1 MVLFIYDITVKKQK
15 NAFFTATTVKHYK
28 YYIIVYNFHWM
39 IFQVEKRKIFK
50 SINFGKDLNLIKVV
64 TGVRRCGKSTLLL
77 QYRDYL
83 LSQNILEKN
92 IIYMNFESADW
103 YNINNYKDLYQYL
116 KDNMQGNSK
125 TYILLD
131 EVQNV
136 SQREKAVNSALVDFN
151 CDIYITGSNAYLL
164 SSELTTL
171 LAGRILTVKVYP
183 FSFKEFIEEYPFKN
197 NEDKFEKFDKYLRY
211 GGMPMLVNMN
221 DNENL
226 MLNYLTDLKEVV
238 LKKDVINRNNIKDT
252 VFLDNL
258 LKYMA
263 SVIGNL
269 TTPYKITEYMKKNGS
284 SITNETVDSYLNML
298 ENAYFL
304 YRVPRYELKGKQL
317 LKTQGKYYFIDNGL
331 KNIIDGTSSYDS
343 GSSYENLIYIEL
355 LRRGYEVY
363 VGQYNNIEIDFI
375 AIKPN
380 EKIYYQVT
388 RSIMDEKVEE
398 REKKSLLA
406 INDNY
411 KKVILT
417 MDNVKNKQLDGIEIV
432 NIIDFLMED

>member
-1 MVLFIYDITVKKQK
+1 MLIREEYLQK
-15 NAFFTATTVKHYK
+15 L
-28 YYIIVYNFHWM
+28 ID
-39 IFQVEKRKIFK
+39 
-50 SINFGKDLNLIKVV
+50 SKDLNLIKVI
-64 TGVRRCGKSTLLL
+64 TGVRRSGKSTLLL
-77 QYRDYL
+77 QYKDYL
-83 LSQNILEKN
+83 LSQNIKEKD
-92 IIYMNFESADW
+92 IIYMNFESAEW
-103 YNINNYKDLYQYL
+103 YEIKDYNDLY
-116 KDNMQGNSK
+116 KNITSKITDGNK
-125 TYILLD
+125 KYILLD

-136 SQREKAVNSALVDFN
+136 VGWEKAVNSLLVGTN
-151 CDIYITGSNAYLL
+151 SDIYITGSNAYLL

-171 LAGRILTVKVYP
+171 LAGRVLTIKIYP
-183 FSFKEFIEEYPFKN
+183 FSFKEFMATYPFKN
-197 NEDKFEKFDKYLRY
+197 EEDKYDKFDKYLKY

-221 DNENL
+221 DNEQL
-226 MLNYLTDLKEVV
+226 IINYLNDLKEVV
-238 LKKDVINRNNIKDT
+238 LKKDVISRNNIKDI

-258 LKYMA
+258 IKYMA

-269 TTPYKITEYMKKNGS
+269 TTPNAIAEFMKKNGS
-284 SITNETVDSYLNML
+284 NITNETVDSYLKML

-304 YRVPRYELKGKQL
+304 YRVPRYELKKKQL

-331 KNIIDGTSSYDS
+331 KNIIDGITHYDS
-343 GSSYENLIYIEL
+343 GSSYENLVYIEL

-363 VGQYNNIEIDFI
+363 VGQYNDIEIDFI

-380 EKIYYQVT
+380 ERIYYQVS

-417 MDNVKNKQLDGIEIV
+417 MDRVKNKQIEGIEVV
-432 NIIDFLMED
+432 NIIDFLLE

>member
-1 MVLFIYDITVKKQK
+1 MLIREEYLQK
-15 NAFFTATTVKHYK
+15 L
-28 YYIIVYNFHWM
+28 ID
-39 IFQVEKRKIFK
+39 
-50 SINFGKDLNLIKVV
+50 SKDLNLIKVI
-64 TGVRRCGKSTLLL
+64 TGVRRSGKSTLLL
-77 QYRDYL
+77 QYKDYL
-83 LSQNILEKN
+83 LSQNIKEKD
-92 IIYMNFESADW
+92 IIYMNFESAEW
-103 YNINNYKDLYQYL
+103 YEIKDYNDLY
-116 KDNMQGNSK
+116 KNITSKITDGNK
-125 TYILLD
+125 KYILLD

-136 SQREKAVNSALVDFN
+136 VGWEKAVNSLLVDTN
-151 CDIYITGSNAYLL
+151 SDIYITGSNAYLL

-171 LAGRILTVKVYP
+171 LAGRVLTIKIYP
-183 FSFKEFIEEYPFKN
+183 FSFKEFMATYPFKN
-197 NEDKFEKFDKYLRY
+197 DEDKYDRFDKYLKY

-221 DNENL
+221 DNEQL
-226 MLNYLTDLKEVV
+226 IINYLNDLKEVV
-238 LKKDVINRNNIKDT
+238 LKKDVISRNNIKDI

-258 LKYMA
+258 IKYMA

-269 TTPYKITEYMKKNGS
+269 TTPNAIAEFMKKNGS
-284 SITNETVDSYLNML
+284 NITNETVDSYLKML

-331 KNIIDGTSSYDS
+331 KNIIDGITHYDS
-343 GSSYENLIYIEL
+343 GSSYENLVYIEL

-363 VGQYNNIEIDFI
+363 VGQYNDIEIDFI

-380 EKIYYQVT
+380 ERIYYQVS

-398 REKKSLLA
+398 KEKKSLLA

-417 MDNVKNKQLDGIEIV
+417 MDRVKNKQIEGIEVV
-432 NIIDFLMED
+432 NIIDFLLE

>member
-1 MVLFIYDITVKKQK
+1 
-15 NAFFTATTVKHYK
+15 
-28 YYIIVYNFHWM
+28 
-39 IFQVEKRKIFK
+39 
-50 SINFGKDLNLIKVV
+50 
-64 TGVRRCGKSTLLL
+64 
-77 QYRDYL
+77 
-83 LSQNILEKN
+83 
-92 IIYMNFESADW
+92 MNFESAEW
-103 YNINNYKDLYQYL
+103 YEIKDYNDLY
-116 KDNMQGNSK
+116 KNITSKITDGNK
-125 TYILLD
+125 KYILLD

-136 SQREKAVNSALVDFN
+136 VGWEKAVNSLLVGTN
-151 CDIYITGSNAYLL
+151 SDIYITGSNAYLL

-171 LAGRILTVKVYP
+171 LAGRVLTIKIYP
-183 FSFKEFIEEYPFKN
+183 FSFKEFMATYPFKN
-197 NEDKFEKFDKYLRY
+197 EEDKYDKFDKYLKY

-221 DNENL
+221 DNEQL
-226 MLNYLTDLKEVV
+226 IINYLNDLKEVV
-238 LKKDVINRNNIKDT
+238 LKKDVISRNNIKDI

-258 LKYMA
+258 IKYMA

-269 TTPYKITEYMKKNGS
+269 TTPNAIAEFMKKNGS
-284 SITNETVDSYLNML
+284 NITNETVDSYLKML

-304 YRVPRYELKGKQL
+304 YRVPRYELKKKQL

-331 KNIIDGTSSYDS
+331 KNIIDGITHYDS
-343 GSSYENLIYIEL
+343 GSSYENLVYIEL

-363 VGQYNNIEIDFI
+363 VGQYNDIEIDFI

-380 EKIYYQVT
+380 ERIYYQVS

-417 MDNVKNKQLDGIEIV
+417 MDRVKNKQIEGIEVV
-432 NIIDFLMED
+432 NIIDFLLE